1 MNIYEYSS
9 CYIFVSIIFQNK
21 FIMLIHYVK
30 IMTITVSVCTL
41 RSIHFLIA
49 HDK

>member
-1 MNIYEYSS
+1 MIH
-9 CYIFVSIIFQNK
+9 IFVSIIFLNK

-30 IMTITVSVCTL
+30 IMTITVSVCTF
-41 RSIHFLIA
+41 HFITA